1 MALAVSSFNRDG
13 GIPYRPRRSW
23 RDSTIRPPRPATE
36 GMLSVT
42 TKNGED
48 RNAGNV
54 TAQVV
59 DALGPNL
66 SPEAHP
72 WRALRTRGLVRLVP
86 QIYPQ

>member
-1 MALAVSSFNRDG
+1 
-13 GIPYRPRRSW
+13 
-23 RDSTIRPPRPATE
+23 
-36 GMLSVT
+36 MLSVT